1 MTMYDEHN
9 GQLLLN
15 IVQRCVHAML

>member
-9 GQLLLN
+9 EQLLLN